1 MISTAKEWLMMLE
14 ALMMLLAARMR
25 IIRFLITMA
34 DFLMASLLLLK
45 FKGFVS
51 ALFLVLILISSS
63 ILENLTLLV
72 LCHRTVFLTASL

>member
-1 MISTAKEWLMMLE
+1 MMLE

-34 DFLMASLLLLK
+34 DFLMASLLLLE

-72 LCHRTVFLTASL
+72 LCHRTAFLTASL

>member
-34 DFLMASLLLLK
+34 DFLMASLLLLE